1 MSKNRTLFV
10 RADGNSE
17 IGMGHLMRC
26 LTIADACR
34 ELHMEVCF
42 LLADDACMD
51 MVRERGFQSRIL
63 DTDYRQMDSELP
75 QLSPILS
82 GEENALLLVDSYQV
96 TGRYLQTL
104 SDILPVIYMD
114 DLGERLWPVRAIVNY
129 NHYATHLSYETW
141 YRNGRTKLL
150 LGSIYAP
157 LRPIFAGAGADYEV
171 RRQVKN
177 ILILTG
183 GSDSLRIA
191 EKLAES
197 LKSDEITLQVVCGPF
212 SQSLDR
218 LQELEREWGTE
229 RLQVR
234 SNVSDM
240 ASLMA
245 ACDLAVS
252 AAGSTLYELCAVG
265 VPTICFTFA
274 DNQLAGA
281 REFDQIGIIPYAGD
295 FRDGVEEVLAQI
307 AEQVNCFE
315 RDERLRRAA
324 SGRMREL
331 IDGRGAQRIA
341 MFIQDGLLRYR

>member
-1 MSKNRTLFV
+1 MRKNRTLFV

-26 LTIADACR
+26 LTIAEACR

-42 LLADDACMD
+42 LLADDACVH

-96 TGRYLQTL
+96 TGSYLQTL

-114 DLGERLWPVRAIVNY
+114 DLGERFWPVQAIVNY

-157 LRPIFAGAGADYEV
+157 LRPMFAGAGVDYEV

-191 EKLAES
+191 EKLTEN

-252 AAGSTLYELCAVG
+252 AAGSTLYELCALG
-265 VPTICFTFA
+265 VPTISFTFA

-281 REFDQIGIIPYAGD
+281 TEFNRIGIIPYAGD
-295 FRDGVEEVLAQI
+295 FRQEPEKALGEIRL
-307 AEQVNCFE
+307 QV
-315 RDERLRRAA
+315 ERLCTDSRVRRTL
-324 SGRMREL
+324 SCRMREI
-331 IDGRGAQRIA
+331 IDGRGAIRLA
-341 MFIQDGLLRYR
+341 EELAGLE